1 MALKV
6 TRNWWQ
12 YIINCTTKD
21 IKPVD
26 SYYSGFDEKDFNF
39 TADDGYVF
47 TPNENNY
54 LDADGKK
61 YESEIIDDTHLKI
74 HGQLENSMNTK
85 KIHFHVKAVEPV
97 EPEPEPVAKSYNL
110 RKSIQNATTNY
121 GSTVKTG
128 DNEITIIAN
137 DGYVFDTDGS
147 YFYMNP
153 DNGRM
158 VKTPIT
164 ANNSNKITV
173 NLIVSETVPDG
184 TDFTL
189 SMKATEKEVKPVEP
203 FSLKVVKNL
212 SHCTSTL
219 GDTIGSGETTI
230 TFTAE
235 KGYIFSSNGY
245 CYYQN
250 INTGSKIKTDII
262 ANNQNTITT
271 TVNIKD
277 GLASNGDKFYVVLNA
292 DVVTTTISSFTN
304 IYNPTD
310 LELGS
315 IADERI
321 IVVNGTGDGYEVLDI
336 GTFISNLYTLP
347 FTIDKNIITN
357 KSAIVLGN
365 HKTKTES
372 NVINSS
378 YMYVNLGNIN
388 VPETYKNNYD
398 YLNTTC
404 ELFTPF
410 STFNLKPSDVIKHTV
425 SIKLKIN
432 LYNGSATS
440 LVSNE
445 QGLLTQNV
453 TKIGSDI
460 PFIQTS
466 STKITKSEDYVLD
479 NDIKT
484 CYMKVTRNT
493 PNNVNVKS
501 VKHNGTLENVTGYVE
516 MTDINL
522 ETNATLSEQTEIE
535 SLLQSG
541 VYIND

>member
-1 MALKV
+1 MA
-6 TRNWWQ
+6 
-12 YIINCTTKD
+12 
-21 IKPVD
+21 
-26 SYYSGFDEKDFNF
+26 SY
-39 TADDGYVF
+39 
-47 TPNENNY
+47 
-54 LDADGKK
+54 
-61 YESEIIDDTHLKI
+61 HLK
-74 HGQLENSMNTK
+74 
-85 KIHFHVKAVEPV
+85 
-97 EPEPEPVAKSYNL
+97 KSL
-110 RKSIQNATTNY
+110 IKATTSF
-121 GSTVKTG
+121 GDSLKTG
-128 DNEITIIAN
+128 KNEITIIAN
-137 DGYVFDTDGS
+137 DGYVFDTDGT
-147 YFYMNP
+147 YYYLDRENY
-153 DNGRM
+153 RT

-164 ANNSNKITV
+164 ANHSNTITV
-173 NLIVSETVPDG
+173 NLNVPETVPDG
-184 TDFTL
+184 TEFTL
-189 SMKATEKEVKPVEP
+189 YMKATQKPVETEP
-203 FSLKVVKNL
+203 EPVKTFSLKVVKNL

-230 TFTAE
+230 TFTADQ
-235 KGYIFSSNGY
+235 GYIFSSNGY
-245 CYYQN
+245 CSYQN
-250 INTGSKIKTDII
+250 INNGSMIKTVIS
-262 ANNQNTITT
+262 ANNQNTITV
-271 TVNIKD
+271 TVNIKES
-277 GLASNGDKFYVVLNA
+277 LTSNNENFYVSLNA
-292 DVVTTTISSFTN
+292 DVVTTSISSFTN

-321 IVVNGTGDGYEVLDI
+321 IVVNSTGDGYEVLDI

-357 KSAIVLGN
+357 KSTVVLGN
-365 HKTKTES
+365 HKTKVES
-372 NVINSS
+372 NVLNSS

-410 STFNLKPSDVIKHTV
+410 TTFDLKPSDVINHTI

-440 LVSNE
+440 LISNE
-445 QGLLTQNV
+445 KGLLTQNV
-453 TKIGSDI
+453 TKVGSDI

-466 STKITKSEDYVLD
+466 STKITKSEDYVVD

-501 VKHNGTLENVTGYVE
+501 VKHNGTLANVTGYVE
-516 MTDINL
+516 ITDINL
-522 ETNATLSEQTEIE
+522 QTNATLSEQTEIE

>member
-6 TRNWWQ
+6 MRNWWQ
-12 YIINCTTKD
+12 YIKNCTTKD

-47 TPNENNY
+47 TPNEHNY

-61 YESEIIDDTHLKI
+61 YESEIIDDNHLKI
-74 HGQLENSMNTK
+74 HGQLVNSMNTK
-85 KIHFHVKAVEPV
+85 KIQFHVKAVKS
-97 EPEPEPVAKSYNL
+97 EPVAKSYNL
-110 RKSIQNATTNY
+110 KKNLQNATTNF
-121 GSTVKTG
+121 GNTVKTG
-128 DNEITIIAN
+128 DNEITITAN

-153 DNGRM
+153 DNERLI
-158 VKTPIT
+158 KTSIK
-164 ANNSNKITV
+164 ANNSNKITI
-173 NLIVSETVPDG
+173 NINVSETVPDG
-184 TDFTL
+184 SDFTL
-189 SMKATEKEVKPVEP
+189 SIKATEKKAEPVEP

-245 CYYQN
+245 CYYIN
-250 INTGSKIKTDII
+250 TNTGSHIKTDIT
-262 ANNQNTITT
+262 ANNQNTLTI

-277 GLASNGDKFYVVLNA
+277 GLASNGDNFYVSLNA
-292 DVVTTTISSFTN
+292 DVVTTSISSFTN

-321 IVVNGTGDGYEVLDI
+321 IVVNSTGDGYEVLDI

-347 FTIDKNIITN
+347 FTIDNNIITN
-357 KSAIVLGN
+357 RSTVVLGN

-410 STFNLKPSDVIKHTV
+410 STFNLKPSDIIKHTI

-445 QGLLTQNV
+445 KGLLTQNV

-484 CYMKVTRNT
+484 CYIKVTRNI

-501 VKHNGTLENVTGYVE
+501 VKHNGTLANVTGYVE

-522 ETNATLSEQTEIE
+522 QTNATLSEQTEIE